1 MKIGIVG
8 SGLVGSTAAYALT
21 MRGVGREVIMVDH
34 FPERARAEADDIA
47 HAVPF
52 AHPLRIRAGD
62 YSDLAGA
69 RVVIIAAGVNQKPGE
84 SRLDLLKRNAAVFAD
99 VVPQILRASP
109 SAVLLVATNPVD
121 IMTHVA
127 SEIAG
132 SMAVELAQ
140 EQTLIQGRVL
150 GSGTT
155 LDSARFRT
163 LVGNHFD
170 VDSRHVHAHVIGEHG
185 DSEVLAWSNA
195 TISGLSL
202 DEFGEL
208 HGKTIDAEKRS
219 EIGESVRKA
228 AYHIIEGKGATYY
241 GIGSA
246 LAQIVSVILHD
257 QRSIMTV
264 CSRMETV
271 GRVKD
276 VTIST
281 PKIFGGQGVISA
293 LPLHLSDDELQGL
306 QRSAAIIREAIDS
319 LA

>member
-8 SGLVGSTAAYALT
+8 SGLVGSTTAYALV
-21 MRGVGREVIMVDH
+21 MRGVGREVVMVDH
-34 FPERARAEADDIA
+34 IPGRASAEADDIM

-52 AHPLRIRAGD
+52 AHPLRIRAGE
-62 YSDLAGA
+62 YADLVDA

-84 SRLDLLKRNAAVFAD
+84 TRLQLLQRNAAVFAE
-99 VVPQILRASP
+99 VVPQIVQAAP
-109 SAVLLVATNPVD
+109 GAVILVATNPVD

-127 SEIAG
+127 TQIAHAHGARSE
-132 SMAVELAQ
+132 S
-140 EQTLIQGRVL
+140 VL

-185 DSEVLAWSNA
+185 DSEVLAWSQA

-202 DEFGEL
+202 EEYGAL
-208 HGKTIDAEKRS
+208 HGQALDVTQKREIDRR
-219 EIGESVRKA
+219 VRQA

-264 CSRMETV
+264 CSRME
-271 GRVKD
+271 RVAGVED

-281 PKIFGGQGVISA
+281 PQLFGGQGVIRP
-293 LPLHLSDDELQGL
+293 LPLHLSDKEMAGL
-306 QRSAAIIREAIDS
+306 AKSAAVIREAIGS
-319 LA
+319 LDPLS